1 MDDLKKKTAS
11 GFAYKFAERVGAQGI
26 NFLIQLVLA
35 RILLPHDYGLIA
47 LVGVFIT
54 ILDVFVTYGFGN
66 SLVVNKKSDHTDFST
81 CFYFGLMIAAV
92 LYTALFFC
100 APLIANYYGKGGE
113 YDVTLLTQ
121 VLRVMGLRMP
131 LAAVNSVQ
139 HAYVQKHM
147 WFKKFF
153 YATLIGTVTSGIIA
167 VIMAY
172 FGCGVWALVEQYLG
186 NVLMDTVCLWIIVG
200 WRPTKEFSLERL
212 KAIYSYGWKI
222 LLVGLIDTV
231 YSRLRNLVI
240 GKKYTSED
248 LAFYDRGYRFPSFG
262 MRLIEP
268 TVNTVLF
275 PALAQCQDDQAQMRE
290 ITRKVILASTYIIS
304 PIMVGLAVVARPLV
318 LVLLTEKWLPCVEFL
333 QIGCAANLFRC
344 NQFINNCVVRA
355 SGDSALLL
363 KLDILKKLIGLA
375 ILFLS
380 IPFGVRGIA
389 ISLIVFYFISMVI
402 NIAPN
407 RRILGYGYL
416 AQFRDTG
423 KNILLAVVMGG
434 VIYPIS
440 FIHMPAIVLLIVQ
453 VLIGVLVYV
462 GLSFLLK
469 NESLQLA
476 KELVQGFLNKG
487 KSAGNKKE
495 TEQEEQQ

>member
-1 MDDLKKKTAS
+1 MSDLKKKTVS

-26 NFLIQLVLA
+26 NFIIQLLLA
-35 RILLPHDYGLIA
+35 RILMPHDYGLIS
-47 LVGVFIT
+47 LVSVFIA

-81 CFYFGLMIAAV
+81 CFYFGLLIATVLYAV
-92 LYTALFFC
+92 LFFTAPF
-100 APLIANYYGKGGE
+100 IANYYGKGGE
-113 YDVTLLTQ
+113 YDITLLTQ

-139 HAYVQKHM
+139 HAYVQKNM

-153 YATLIGTVTSGIIA
+153 YATLIGTITSGVIA

-172 FGCGVWALVEQYLG
+172 TGFGAWALVEQYLG

-200 WRPTKEFSLERL
+200 WRPTREFSFERL

-222 LLVGLIDTV
+222 LVVGLIDTV
-231 YSRLRNLVI
+231 YGRLRNLII
-240 GKKYTSED
+240 GKRYSSED
-248 LAFYDRGYRFPSFG
+248 LAYYDRGYRFPSFG

-275 PALAQCQDDQAQMRE
+275 PALAQCQDDQAQLRE

-304 PIMVGLAVVARPLV
+304 PIMVGLAVVAKPLV
-318 LVLLTEKWLPCVEFL
+318 LVLLTEKWLPCVEFI

-363 KLDILKKLIGLA
+363 KLDVLKKGIGLG

-380 IPFGVRGIA
+380 IPFGVKGIA
-389 ISLIVFYFISMVI
+389 ISLIAVYFISMVI

-407 RRILGYGYL
+407 RRILDYGYL
-416 AQFRDTG
+416 AQFKDTG
-423 KNILLAVVMGG
+423 KNILLALVMGAC
-434 VIYPIS
+434 VFPIS
-440 FIHMPAIVLLIVQ
+440 FIKIPTIVLLFLQ
-453 VLIGVLVYV
+453 VVLGVAVYG

-469 NESLQLA
+469 NESLYLA
-476 KELVQGFLNKG
+476 IELVQSMIKG
-487 KSAGNKKE
+487 GKKTGNKKKS
-495 TEQEEQQ
+495 EQED